1 MSLSLACDRV
11 PDSGSIPSIG
21 KQLETEKCQ
30 ARQGL
35 VWSVGYALWGH
46 DAHTSSGRAKPV
58 SLHTNQNSNVQP
70 VARQLKT
77 LDSFC
82 QPKKENGLLLLPSLY
97 PAAIGNEDQ
106 LLHHLFSGVVTY
118 RWFSEDIPLGNIT
131 SRQQTLL

>member
-1 MSLSLACDRV
+1 MLGPLS
-11 PDSGSIPSIG
+11 
-21 KQLETEKCQ
+21 
-30 ARQGL
+30 GL
-35 VWSVGYALWGH
+35 RGH

-82 QPKKENGLLLLPSLY
+82 QPKKENGLLLLPSLH
-97 PAAIGNEDQ
+97 PAAVGNEDQ

-118 RWFSEDIPLGNIT
+118 RWFSEDITLGNIT